1 MNNSRRRV
9 TIGSLIGYGGLG
21 KCLTQ
26 SATFLAVL
34 LTLTTLLLLLAGCAG
49 QDTIPTEGQETS
61 EEEVEVEVEVEV
73 EEAASEA
80 PVESLPSYE
89 PGPDTDTEICQTAEA
104 LEDLGP
110 EGLQMLTD
118 ELAEGVS
125 AGRFANMQEALASRG
140 YTCNGQ
146 VR

>member
-1 MNNSRRRV
+1 VIKLVSMNNSRRV

-21 KCLTQ
+21 KCVTQ
-26 SATFLAVL
+26 SATFLAVV
-34 LTLTTLLLLLAGCAG
+34 LTLTTVLLLAGCGG
-49 QDTIPTEGQETS
+49 QDTIPTEGKEAS
-61 EEEVEVEVEVEV
+61 EE

-89 PGPDTDTEICQTAEA
+89 PGPDMDTEICQTAEA

-118 ELAEGVS
+118 ELAEGVA

>member
-1 MNNSRRRV
+1 MIKLVSMNNSRRV
-9 TIGSLIGYGGLG
+9 TIGSLPGYGGLG
-21 KCLTQ
+21 KCVTQ
-26 SATFLAVL
+26 SATFLAVV
-34 LTLTTLLLLLAGCAG
+34 LTLTTVLLLAGCGG
-49 QDTIPTEGQETS
+49 QDTIPTEGKEAS
-61 EEEVEVEVEVEV
+61 EE

-80 PVESLPSYE
+80 PAESLPSYE
-89 PGPDTDTEICQTAEA
+89 PGPDMDTEICQSAEA
-104 LEDLGP
+104 LEDLGS

-118 ELAEGVS
+118 ELAEGVA

>member
-1 MNNSRRRV
+1 MIKLVSMNNSRRV
-9 TIGSLIGYGGLG
+9 TIGSLIGYGALG
-21 KCLTQ
+21 KCVTQ
-26 SATFLAVL
+26 SATFLAVV
-34 LTLTTLLLLLAGCAG
+34 LTLTTVLLLAGCSG
-49 QDTIPTEGQETS
+49 QDTIPTEGKEAS
-61 EEEVEVEVEVEV
+61 EE

-89 PGPDTDTEICQTAEA
+89 PGPAMDTEICQTAEA

-118 ELAEGVS
+118 ELAEGVA

>member
-1 MNNSRRRV
+1 MNNSRRV

-21 KCLTQ
+21 KCLTR

-34 LTLTTLLLLLAGCAG
+34 LTLTTLLLLLAGCGG
-49 QDTIPTEGQETS
+49 QDTIPTEGKEAS
-61 EEEVEVEVEVEV
+61 EEEEEV
-73 EEAASEA
+73 ASEA

-110 EGLQMLTD
+110 EGLQMLSD
-118 ELAEGVS
+118 ELAEGVA

>member
-1 MNNSRRRV
+1 MNNSRRV

-26 SATFLAVL
+26 SATFLAVV
-34 LTLTTLLLLLAGCAG
+34 LTLTTVLLLLAGCGG
-49 QDTIPTEGQETS
+49 QDTIPTEGKEAS
-61 EEEVEVEVEVEV
+61 EEEEV
-73 EEAASEA
+73 ASEA

-89 PGPDTDTEICQTAEA
+89 PGPDMDTEICQTAEA

-118 ELAEGVS
+118 ELAEGVA

>member
-1 MNNSRRRV
+1 MNNSRRV

-26 SATFLAVL
+26 SATFLAVV
-34 LTLTTLLLLLAGCAG
+34 LTLTTLLLLLAGCGG
-49 QDTIPTEGQETS
+49 QDTIPTEGKEAS
-61 EEEVEVEVEVEV
+61 EEEEV
-73 EEAASEA
+73 ASEA

-89 PGPDTDTEICQTAEA
+89 PGPDMDTEICQTAEA

-118 ELAEGVS
+118 ELAEGVA

>member
-9 TIGSLIGYGGLG
+9 TIGSLIGYGALG

-26 SATFLAVL
+26 SATFFAVV
-34 LTLTTLLLLLAGCAG
+34 LTLTTVLLLLAGCGG
-49 QDTIPTEGQETS
+49 QDTIPTEAKEAS
-61 EEEVEVEVEVEV
+61 EEEE

-89 PGPDTDTEICQTAEA
+89 PGPDMDTEICQTAEA

-118 ELAEGVS
+118 ELAEGVA

>member
-1 MNNSRRRV
+1 MSKLVSMNNSRRV

-21 KCLTQ
+21 KCVTQ
-26 SATFLAVL
+26 SATFLAVV
-34 LTLTTLLLLLAGCAG
+34 LTLTTVLLLSGCGG
-49 QDTIPTEGQETS
+49 QDTIPTEGKEAS
-61 EEEVEVEVEVEV
+61 EEE

-89 PGPDTDTEICQTAEA
+89 PGRAMDTEICQTAEA